1 MNYWR
6 IKLSLFINYFVFAI
20 LLNSV
25 GTVILQVQRSYGV
38 SESAA
43 SVLEAFKDLP
53 IAITSFLIA
62 SFIARIGYKR
72 VMLLALG
79 FIGLICLLMPQV
91 PTFWMTK
98 LIFTA
103 TGVGFA
109 LVKVSVFATLG
120 LVTADRKEHVS
131 LMNFLESFF
140 MIGVLSGYF
149 IFSAFVDDQNPE
161 SASWLN
167 VYYVLALMSFAACA
181 LLLSAELDESRVA
194 RGNARSLAAEFTD
207 MIALAIRPLVLVFI
221 VCAFLYVLIEQSI
234 MTWLPTFNSSILELP
249 ASLSIQMTSILAL
262 STALGRFIAGVVLR
276 KLSWFKVL
284 VAGLSLAA
292 VLVLIVLPL
301 ARSSG
306 GQEITSW
313 LHAPLA
319 AFVFPLIGLCI
330 APIYPAI
337 NSVVLSSLP
346 AAQHAPMAGLIVVF
360 SALGGT
366 TGSIITGN
374 LFEIFGGITA
384 FYFSLVPIS
393 ALLIALYLFKRR
405 TDSLA
410 ADSGDAM
417 AVQASHLE

>member
-43 SVLEAFKDLP
+43 SILEAFKDLP

-62 SFIARIGYKR
+62 SFIARIGYR
-72 VMLLALG
+72 RTMLMALG
-79 FIGLICLLMPQV
+79 FIGIVCLAMPHV
-91 PTFWMTK
+91 PAFWMSK
-98 LIFTA
+98 LVFAA

-120 LVTADRKEHVS
+120 LVTGDRREHVS

-140 MIGVLSGYF
+140 MVGVLSGYF
-149 IFSAFVDDQNPE
+149 IFSAFVDDQDPA
-161 SASWLN
+161 STSWLN
-167 VYYVLALMSFAACA
+167 VYYVLAGMSFAAFA
-181 LLLSAELDESRVA
+181 LLTSADLDESGVA
-194 RGNARSLAAEFTD
+194 EARTGSLSGDFLD
-207 MIALAIRPLVLVFI
+207 MMALAIKPLVLVFV

-234 MTWLPTFNSSILELP
+234 MTWLPTFNSTILELP

-262 STALGRFIAGVVLR
+262 STALGRFIAGIALR

-284 VAGLSLAA
+284 FAGLSLAA
-292 VLVLIVLPL
+292 VLVLVVLPL

-306 GQEITSW
+306 GEEITGW
-313 LHAPLA
+313 LNAPLA

-330 APIYPAI
+330 APVYPAI

-346 AAQHAPMAGLIVVF
+346 APQHAPMAGLIVVF

-374 LFEIFGGITA
+374 LFEVFGGITA
-384 FYFSLVPIS
+384 FYFSLIPI
-393 ALLIALYLFKRR
+393 AVLLIALYLFKRS
-405 TDSLA
+405 TDGLA
-410 ADSGDAM
+410 AATNEEL
-417 AVQASHLE
+417 AVQSSR

>member
-1 MNYWR
+1 MSYWR

-43 SVLEAFKDLP
+43 SILEAFKDLP

-72 VMLLALG
+72 SMLIALG
-79 FIGLICLLMPQV
+79 FIGLVCLAMPQV

-98 LIFTA
+98 LLFAA

-120 LVTADRKEHVS
+120 LVTDDRKEHVS

-140 MIGVLSGYF
+140 MVGVLSGYF
-149 IFSAFVDDQNPE
+149 IFSAFVDDQNPQ
-161 SASWLN
+161 STSWLN
-167 VYYVLALMSFAACA
+167 VYYVLALMSFCA
-181 LLLSAELDESRVA
+181 LVLLMSARLDESRVA
-194 RGNARSLAAEFTD
+194 PAGDRSPGKDFLD
-207 MIALAIRPLVLVFI
+207 MIALVIKPLVLIFV

-234 MTWLPTFNSSILELP
+234 MTWLPTFNSTILDLP

-262 STALGRFIAGVVLR
+262 STALGRFVAGVVLR
-276 KLSWFKVL
+276 KLNWFKVL
-284 VAGLSLAA
+284 AAGLTLAA
-292 VLVLIVLPL
+292 ILVLVVLPL
-301 ARSSG
+301 AEQSG
-306 GQEITSW
+306 GREISGW
-313 LHAPLA
+313 LDAPLA
-319 AFVFPLIGLCI
+319 AFIFPLIGLCI
-330 APIYPAI
+330 APVYPAI

-346 AAQHAPMAGLIVVF
+346 ARQHAPMAGLIVVF

-366 TGSIITGN
+366 TGSIVTGN
-374 LFEIFGGITA
+374 LFEIFGGVTA
-384 FYFSLVPIS
+384 FYFSLIPIC
-393 ALLIALYLFKRR
+393 ALLVTLYLFKRS
-405 TDSLA
+405 TDEASASSAEELA
-410 ADSGDAM
+410 VRS
-417 AVQASHLE
+417 SR